1 MNPPAARDTRLRE
14 GVRDV
19 RAWQRLALAG
29 ALFLGGAASG
39 YDAPA
44 AGLASWYGIAH
55 RGRHM
60 ADGHLFDERKATA
73 ASRTLPM
80 GRVIRVCSLRNERCV
95 LVTVTDRGPYAGHR
109 ILDLSRAAMAAI
121 GGLDAGVVPV
131 LVTDAPA
138 PRQ

>member
-1 MNPPAARDTRLRE
+1 
-14 GVRDV
+14 
-19 RAWQRLALAG
+19 
-29 ALFLGGAASG
+29 
-39 YDAPA
+39 
-44 AGLASWYGIAH
+44 
-55 RGRHM
+55 
-60 ADGHLFDERKATA
+60 
-73 ASRTLPM
+73 
-80 GRVIRVCSLRNERCV
+80 V

>member
-1 MNPPAARDTRLRE
+1 
-14 GVRDV
+14 
-19 RAWQRLALAG
+19 
-29 ALFLGGAASG
+29 
-39 YDAPA
+39 
-44 AGLASWYGIAH
+44 
-55 RGRHM
+55 M

-73 ASRTLPM
+73 ASRTLPL